1 MERVEAHYLRKYR
14 DEINACLR
22 EREIHQSPNWVVI
35 REVDAILIKIDK
47 KIKELESNKDGSF
60 TE

>member
-1 MERVEAHYLRKYR
+1 MERVETRYLREYYN
-14 DEINACLR
+14 EIYQCLR

-35 REVDAILIKIDK
+35 REVDAILNKIDK